1 MGKIHRREALLRK
14 REKLRRSH
22 ELNRR
27 IMEMAESIQAGDVS
41 PSGDHVT
48 SLHPCNELSFY
59 PETKGKQRSHK
70 KKMLLRDYRLP
81 NPNGLKGLRITA
93 EAKKATTQA
102 IKKEQQVEYRRA
114 QNMATRVRAGD
125 QPYKATTY
133 HMHRRRQAG
142 KH

>member
-1 MGKIHRREALLRK
+1 MFSHHNTVLLLDFPLQF
-14 REKLRRSH
+14 EFQL
-22 ELNRR
+22 
-27 IMEMAESIQAGDVS
+27 
-41 PSGDHVT
+41 
-48 SLHPCNELSFY
+48 F
-59 PETKGKQRSHK
+59 
-70 KKMLLRDYRLP
+70 RDYRLP